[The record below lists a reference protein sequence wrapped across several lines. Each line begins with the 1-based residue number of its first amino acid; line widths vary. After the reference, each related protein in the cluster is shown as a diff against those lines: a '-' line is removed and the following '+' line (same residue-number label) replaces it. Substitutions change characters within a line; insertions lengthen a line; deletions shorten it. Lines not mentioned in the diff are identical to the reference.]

1 MSNNTDCS
9 YLFRNSS
16 DINAITYVKLAFA
29 CLGVFTSIVAAG
41 ILIPKCRLLVY
52 KIVFYAI
59 IANGLRVA
67 IGMMEFFPVVSET
80 ANDSN
85 DFTFGNT
92 TKWSTFCEVL
102 GFLGQITD
110 WSGHLCMTWVIVYV
124 LCLLVKEKRL
134 EESCCSK
141 TEIVGV
147 ALCFLVPF
155 TFNWIPFLH
164 GFYGFTGNWCWIKTS
179 IDKDSCKMTEGLVY
193 IVILYYG
200 PLTCFVLFNIFSGSF
215 IVVRYLFSPN
225 YRSYKFSFV
234 LVCYPLA
241 YGILGIVDF
250 VCLVIVINAVKK
262 HKQQS
267 LFIWIMEAIVDSLLA
282 IIPSLV
288 VILAFC
294 RVQMKRR
301 YRRNTAEI
309 NNGEKVL
316 LTTLYS

>member
-1 MSNNTDCS
+1 M
-9 YLFRNSS
+9 
-16 DINAITYVKLAFA
+16 KLAFA

-41 ILIPKCRLLVY
+41 TLIPKCRLLVY

-59 IANGLRVA
+59 IANGLHVA
-67 IGMMEFFPVVSET
+67 IGMMEIFPVGTEP

-164 GFYGFTGNWCWIKTS
+164 GFYGFTGSWCWIKTS
-179 IDKDSCKMTEGLVY
+179 IDKDSCKITEGLVY

-215 IVVRYLFSPN
+215 IAVRYLFSPN

-241 YGILGIVDF
+241 YRILCIVDLAS
-250 VCLVIVINAVKK
+250 LVIVIKAAGKDE
-262 HKQQS
+262 QQS
-267 LFIWIMEAIVDSLLA
+267 RYIWIMEAIADSLLT
-282 IIPSLV
+282 IIPTLV
-288 VILAFC
+288 VVLAFC

-301 YRRNTAEI
+301 YRRNTDEI
-309 NNGEKVL
+309 NNEKKIL
-316 LTTLYS
+316 LTVYYS